1 MVILLQ
7 PGSDSIIPFI
17 IVGLLAVVIIVAAAL
32 INNKILKKKQFLKGR
47 NKIADFPLQHLDYQ
61 YEIRLIKRM
70 LPALQSRTVQKNAA
84 PALKEIEIL
93 YGRTDITQSL
103 LALVEKYSLGTFT
116 IATSDGLIFAS
127 SGGEDSQTDAATYSK
142 MVSHDPPLT
151 TPLVIVSGLTHKGS
165 TLVGVIRTQNPVS
178 EDISKRIATD
188 TQAILNWWA

>member
-1 MVILLQ
+1 MSFL
-7 PGSDSIIPFI
+7 
-17 IVGLLAVVIIVAAAL
+17 IVGLLAVIIIVAVAL
-32 INNKILKKKQFLKGR
+32 INKKIKKKQFLKGR
-47 NKIADFPLQHLDYQ
+47 NKIADFPHQHMDYQ

-84 PALKEIEIL
+84 PALKEIEII

-127 SGGEDSQTDAATYSK
+127 SGGENSPTDAATYSN
-142 MVSHDPPLT
+142 MVNDPLLT

-178 EDISKRIATD
+178 EDISKRIASD

>member
-1 MVILLQ
+1 
-7 PGSDSIIPFI
+7 
-17 IVGLLAVVIIVAAAL
+17 
-32 INNKILKKKQFLKGR
+32 
-47 NKIADFPLQHLDYQ
+47 
-61 YEIRLIKRM
+61 M

-127 SGGEDSQTDAATYSK
+127 SGGEDSQTDAATGCK
-142 MVSHDPPLT
+142 MVNHDLPLT

>member
-47 NKIADFPLQHLDYQ
+47 NKIADFPQQDLDYQ
-61 YEIRLIKRM
+61 SEIKLIKRM
-70 LPALQSRTVQKNAA
+70 LPALQSRTLQKNTA

-103 LALVEKYSLGTFT
+103 LALVEKYSLGIFT
-116 IATSDGLIFAS
+116 LATSDGLIFAS
-127 SGGEDSQTDAATYSK
+127 SVGEDSQTDAATYSK
-142 MVSHDPPLT
+142 MVNHDPPLT
-151 TPLVIVSGLTHKGS
+151 TPPVIVFGLTHKGS

>member
-127 SGGEDSQTDAATYSK
+127 SGGEDSPTDAATYSK

>member
-1 MVILLQ
+1 
-7 PGSDSIIPFI
+7 
-17 IVGLLAVVIIVAAAL
+17 
-32 INNKILKKKQFLKGR
+32 
-47 NKIADFPLQHLDYQ
+47 
-61 YEIRLIKRM
+61 M
-70 LPALQSRTVQKNAA
+70 LPALQTRMVQKNAA
-84 PALKEIEIL
+84 PAIKEIEIL

-127 SGGEDSQTDAATYSK
+127 SGGEDSQTDAATCSK
-142 MVSHDPPLT
+142 MVNHDLPLT

-188 TQAILNWWA
+188 IQAILNWWA

>member
-1 MVILLQ
+1 MLLQ

>member
-7 PGSDSIIPFI
+7 PGSDSTILLI
-17 IVGLLAVVIIVAAAL
+17 IVCLLAVVIIVAAAL
-32 INNKILKKKQFLKGR
+32 ISKKNQKKQFLKGR
-47 NKIADFPLQHLDYQ
+47 NKIADFPHQRLDYQ
-61 YEIRLIKRM
+61 SEIRLIKRM
-70 LPALQSRTVQKNAA
+70 LPALQSRTVHKNAA

-103 LALVEKYSLGTFT
+103 LALVEKYSLDTFT

-127 SGGEDSQTDAATYSK
+127 SGGEDSPTDAATYSK
-142 MVSHDPPLT
+142 MVNHDPPLT

-178 EDISKRIATD
+178 EDISKRIAKD